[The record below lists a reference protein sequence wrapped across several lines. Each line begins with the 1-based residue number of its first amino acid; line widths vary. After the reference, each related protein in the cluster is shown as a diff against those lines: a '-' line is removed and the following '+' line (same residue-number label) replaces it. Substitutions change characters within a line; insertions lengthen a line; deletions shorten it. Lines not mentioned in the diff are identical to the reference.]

1 MPAPLR
7 RLLGR
12 PFSFEPQTVCREH
25 GGANDRLCMYRH
37 RHTRAVL
44 RRPRPLPYRQ
54 RPQRH
59 LHQHDADAAI
69 DPGGPA
75 PRRSFP
81 LELRRHERRLFVGFS
96 AAGYFQATESYSSL
110 FIFATLGNFVAI
122 VLAMFMWKTLA
133 DRNTPLLDATRK
145 QFQLRQ
151 SPHNEIRKSEKD
163 SSHKTRAECCDKR
176 QEVDRIIH
184 LSKSAGAFS
193 DVVFIVRIEIP
204 R

>member
-1 MPAPLR
+1 M
-7 RLLGR
+7 
-12 PFSFEPQTVCREH
+12 
-25 GGANDRLCMYRH
+25 
-37 RHTRAVL
+37 AVQMIGCACIATGTL
-44 RRPRPLPYRQ
+44 
-54 RPQRH
+54 
-59 LHQHDADAAI
+59 A
-69 DPGGPA
+69 
-75 PRRSFP
+75 
-81 LELRRHERRLFVGFS
+81 LFYVG
-96 AAGYFQATESYSSL
+96 
-110 FIFATLGNFVAI
+110 
-122 VLAMFMWKTLA
+122 LAMFMWKTLA